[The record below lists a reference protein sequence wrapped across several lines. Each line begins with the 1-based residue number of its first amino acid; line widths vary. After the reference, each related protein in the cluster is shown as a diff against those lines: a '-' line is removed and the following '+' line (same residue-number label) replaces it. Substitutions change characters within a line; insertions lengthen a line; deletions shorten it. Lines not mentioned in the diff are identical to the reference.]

1 MNTHGSEV
9 AAVAAAIA
17 TAHATQ
23 GAPAGT
29 HQYLTFAVGVESYA
43 AQIDSIREILEVPA
57 MTVVPLMPAFVRGV
71 INLRGAVV
79 PVIDLAARLDQ
90 GATEIGRRSC
100 VVVVEVI
107 VDGQAPLVLGV
118 LVDAVHEVLDIAGT
132 DIEPTPALGTRIDAR
147 FIRGMAKV
155 AKRLIVVLDL
165 GRVLAQD
172 ELANMVAS
180 HAAA

>member
-1 MNTHGSEV
+1 MNTNETEV
-9 AAVAAAIA
+9 AAVAAGA
-17 TAHATQ
+17 
-23 GAPAGT
+23 APAGT
-29 HQYLTFAVGVESYA
+29 LVPSTHQFLTFAIGNESYA
-43 AQIDSIREILEVPA
+43 AQIDSIREILEVPSL
-57 MTVVPLMPAFVRGV
+57 TVVPLMPGFVRGV

-100 VVVVEVI
+100 VVVVEVT
-107 VDGQAPLVLGV
+107 VESHAPLVLGV
-118 LVDAVHEVLDIAGT
+118 LVDAVHEVLDIAGS
-132 DIEPTPALGTRIDAR
+132 DIEPTPAIGTRIDPR

-172 ELANMVAS
+172 ELAQMVAT
-180 HAAA
+180 HATA